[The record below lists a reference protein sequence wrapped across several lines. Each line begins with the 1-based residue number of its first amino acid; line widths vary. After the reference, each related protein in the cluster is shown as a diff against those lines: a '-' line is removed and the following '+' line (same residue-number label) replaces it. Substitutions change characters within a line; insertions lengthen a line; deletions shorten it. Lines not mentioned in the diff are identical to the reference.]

1 MAAAH
6 DTIRP
11 VMQND
16 YSEDWDGAKQDIAMQ
31 IMLRYMNS
39 TEVANEQNA
48 EARQEFTKQWE
59 EMRKQAKQEALEARA
74 KVELERAKREQE
86 LKEAAESAADPF
98 RLEAAKANA
107 RADKAEAFARK
118 QRESVSTTIRLAKD
132 RAAKQLQKAR
142 DAREMDTTRRNIN
155 KMTSQLT
162 QMLEKPNEKSY
173 VPEYL
178 LEKVRP
184 VAALANDAIGNRK
197 AAAQLRAELNG
208 TYGPVP
214 EGGSIREAVEGLSRG
229 IDREVKLGDRAA
241 MEWQQSRLLEQI
253 SDWLNDVNE
262 AREIEMEKLRGEIEN
277 AEKWLK
283 KGYPGEK
290 GLHCPTER

>member
-1 MAAAH
+1 M
-6 DTIRP
+6 R
-11 VMQND
+11 
-16 YSEDWDGAKQDIAMQ
+16 

-142 DAREMDTTRRNIN
+142 DARRWT
-155 KMTSQLT
+155 
-162 QMLEKPNEKSY
+162 P
-173 VPEYL
+173 P
-178 LEKVRP
+178 
-184 VAALANDAIGNRK
+184 G
-197 AAAQLRAELNG
+197 G
-208 TYGPVP
+208 T
-214 EGGSIREAVEGLSRG
+214 SIR
-229 IDREVKLGDRAA
+229 
-241 MEWQQSRLLEQI
+241 
-253 SDWLNDVNE
+253 
-262 AREIEMEKLRGEIEN
+262 
-277 AEKWLK
+277 
-283 KGYPGEK
+283 
-290 GLHCPTER
+290 

>member
-1 MAAAH
+1 MEALEAMAEAH

-132 RAAKQLQKAR
+132 RAEKQLQKAR

-162 QMLEKPNEKSY
+162 QMLEKPSEKGY

-184 VAALANDAIGNRK
+184 VAALANDAVGNRK

-214 EGGSIREAVEGLSRG
+214 EGGTYG
-229 IDREVKLGDRAA
+229 
-241 MEWQQSRLLEQI
+241 RL
-253 SDWLNDVNE
+253 WK
-262 AREIEMEKLRGEIEN
+262 A
-277 AEKWLK
+277 
-283 KGYPGEK
+283 
-290 GLHCPTER
+290 